1 MVSELS
7 NAKLGAASVPS
18 KSFTDVFDIVLVPP
32 DIVTPADAVNV
43 PETDKV

>member
-7 NAKLGAASVPS
+7 NEKLGAASVPS
-18 KSFTDVFDIVLVPP
+18 NNLRDVFDIVLVPP

-43 PETDKV
+43 PATCKV

>member
-7 NAKLGAASVPS
+7 NVKLGAASVPS
-18 KSFTDVFDIVLVPP
+18 NNLTDVFDIVLVPP